1 MAELMGL
8 HVTTDGLEY
17 ANALLVEP
25 RPPPESAR
33 TPRKRRPGSARQLGG
48 DRKAPASGAGFA
60 ATPGAWSSPSAAA
73 PGSWHRCGS
82 AGSTRASEFA
92 ALLSPSRAPHRSTT
106 SSVVRTGYA
115 VDVAQ
120 HKLLY
125 HGKRNK
131 NGWFCG
137 GVEALSAQEFEQRV
151 HERVSMHGQLA
162 ERKLQ
167 AMAEQLEAK
176 DRELE
181 FAKTT
186 IALLREPRDAAAEAV
201 RKTLRKMQKALQEQ
215 KEATAL
221 VEVEKQAIENRA
233 RLVAAKVEAMA
244 ATMEE
249 MRASMEMANRRQ
261 DQEQQQLA
269 QAEAEQHEVAATQ
282 IQAQARGWKARAELR
297 EQQLAKRFHIAV
309 TQIQARA
316 RGREARSNFRA
327 LVEAAQIAEQVEA
340 RVQANPVIV
349 RFRNAVSERSR
360 NELPILFVNTDET
373 ELDHTQSS
381 WLQQAQGSAA
391 TLAERLLSVHAGGTG
406 NTDASHRTT
415 SSASMISSYL

>member
-1 MAELMGL
+1 
-8 HVTTDGLEY
+8 
-17 ANALLVEP
+17 
-25 RPPPESAR
+25 
-33 TPRKRRPGSARQLGG
+33 
-48 DRKAPASGAGFA
+48 
-60 ATPGAWSSPSAAA
+60 
-73 PGSWHRCGS
+73 
-82 AGSTRASEFA
+82 
-92 ALLSPSRAPHRSTT
+92 
-106 SSVVRTGYA
+106 
-115 VDVAQ
+115 
-120 HKLLY
+120 
-125 HGKRNK
+125 
-131 NGWFCG
+131 
-137 GVEALSAQEFEQRV
+137 
-151 HERVSMHGQLA
+151 
-162 ERKLQ
+162 
-167 AMAEQLEAK
+167 
-176 DRELE
+176 
-181 FAKTT
+181 
-186 IALLREPRDAAAEAV
+186 
-201 RKTLRKMQKALQEQ
+201 LRKMEKALQEQ